1 MAEEFLI
8 PIELKGVLM
17 DADWI
22 HRTHGF
28 IARGVAMTNK
38 IKAVKRGTKQV
49 QMNYGAQTKLLGRDL
64 VYKSWPCL
72 LDWDGT
78 LYSNPGT
85 QYRAEV
91 DEDFLCFVLG
101 FYAVMVDKDGQPELD
116 ENDKPKITYNY
127 NALTQYMRSLKK
139 LRHYTLVLCYDYEL
153 EGDFYKSLELPQPK
167 QM

>member
-1 MAEEFLI
+1 MAEKFLI

-28 IARGVAMTNK
+28 ITRGVAMVNK
-38 IKAVKRGTKQV
+38 IKAVKRGTRQV
-49 QMNYGAQTKLLGRDL
+49 QLNYGAQTKYLDRNM
-64 VYKSWPCL
+64 VYKSWPCV
-72 LDWDGT
+72 LDWDGV

-101 FYAVMVDKDGQPELD
+101 FYSVKVDDNGNPEFD
-116 ENDKPKITYNY
+116 ENDEPQVTYNY
-127 NALTQYMRSLKK
+127 AMLQKYMMTLKK
-139 LRHYTLVLCYDYEL
+139 LRTYTLVLSYDYER
-153 EGDFYKSLELPQPK
+153 EGDFYKSLHLPQPK
-167 QM
+167 EM